1 MESRISRRRVLEL
14 AGLTAMTGL
23 LAACGQAAAPAAP
36 TAKPAAPPAQPAAT
50 TQPAAPAAKPAEVA
64 AQPTAAPAK
73 PQAPA
78 APKTAGEVTFR
89 ALMSVGGSGKAF
101 QGGLDSFNEQYK
113 GTYRVDVEMIA
124 LEALRE
130 KQMTQFISK
139 TPTNDVLSI
148 NSDWMSGMAHFLEP
162 LDPYIER
169 DKLDLK
175 EMFGADGAK
184 QTTFDDKIAGFLV
197 RTGGDVYW
205 FNREMFDTHGLKPP
219 TTLDQLRK
227 NAEALRKETTE
238 GGEPVYGYS
247 IMAQSPL
254 WTVSSFADL
263 YYPHGGHYLT
273 TDLKEAN
280 PTLLEPFTLEILDFM
295 RGLAKDGLTPNPLSW
310 TYDDNIVGFQ
320 QRRLGSSAEGWMRAN
335 LVEDP
340 GKSKVVGKIAYE
352 VMPSQKLGSDAPK
365 YYGGGGWAFC
375 IDKNS
380 TKKEPA
386 WALVKHMTSFEV
398 QKMMATQYANGPT
411 LLKVLEDADFQKQVP
426 AALAYANG
434 LKTLGMRSHFPVAQQ
449 PELEKVVHEEIQ
461 AFLVGNKDAKAAA
474 TAMHRR
480 ISEVLR
486 S

>member
-1 MESRISRRRVLEL
+1 MESRITRRRVLEL
-14 AGLTAMTGL
+14 AGLTAVTSL
-23 LAACGQAAAPAAP
+23 LAACGQAATSAAP
-36 TAKPAAPPAQPAAT
+36 TAKPAAPAQPAA
-50 TQPAAPAAKPAEVA
+50 Q
-64 AQPTAAPAK
+64 

-78 APKTAGEVTFR
+78 APKAAGEVTFR
-89 ALMSVGGSGKAF
+89 TLMSVGGSGKAF
-101 QGGLDSFNEQYK
+101 QGGIDTFNEKYK
-113 GTYRVDVEMIA
+113 GTYKVEVEAIA

-139 TPTNDVLSI
+139 TPANDVLSI

-184 QTTFDDKIAGFLV
+184 QTTFDGKIAGLLA

-205 FNREMFDTHGLKPP
+205 FNREMFDKLGLKPP
-219 TTLDQLRK
+219 TTLAELRK

-238 GGEPVYGYS
+238 SGEPVYGYS

-273 TDLKEAN
+273 ADLKEAN

-295 RGLAKDGLTPNPLSW
+295 RGLAKDGLTPDPLSW

-340 GKSKVVGKIAYE
+340 QKSMVVGKVAYE

-380 TKKEPA
+380 TKKDAA
-386 WALVKHMTSFEV
+386 WALVNHMTSFEV

-426 AALAYANG
+426 AALAYAKG
-434 LKTLGMRSHFPVAQQ
+434 LKSLGVRSHFPVAQQ

-461 AFLVGNKDAKAAA
+461 GFLVGNKDAKAAA
-474 TAMHRR
+474 EGMHRR
-480 ISEVLR
+480 IGEVLR